1 MIKFFVFKLFFIL
14 IISVPALASSV
25 SLTDLLEDTYTTHP
39 FYKSLQIQKDIAELS
54 IKKQTSFLDPTVA
67 LTPRFSKNKPTASSP
82 FLPEE
87 VTSMGL
93 NSTFSKKFWLTGGTF
108 GANANLNSSESTYSA
123 QAQQFGLLSD
133 YYENSIGISYVH
145 PLLKNRAGV
154 LDKIGFKTKMIEY
167 QLTQVKLLDQQ
178 QSFTLGIIYQ
188 FLDWYAEYKELNN
201 LKSRYFISKRQY
213 TDTKNKFSK
222 NLAERVDVIQ
232 SEDSLKNLEQLF
244 ILKEST
250 VSSKIKQLE
259 LIVSFPIEGNVPAL
273 SLLQPPRLKKVSER
287 DFERAPQIMIL
298 NQQKEL
304 LEYQYSLISEQKR
317 PNLNVNFA
325 ANLKGGDS
333 ALKDSLNLNKPDFSV
348 SMTFTDSLKKTGLN
362 SDDAI
367 LIKSIKNTD
376 LLIQSTKLELESK
389 LIDLQGQYV
398 SVENVIALNERR
410 LSLAI
415 ERVKEEIKRYNHGR
429 SQFSFLIQAQ
439 DNVQFIETILLQ
451 NKIAMYRIY
460 FNYMASLGLLDEA
473 LKELYN
479 EGLI

>member
-1 MIKFFVFKLFFIL
+1 MNFFVIKLLFLIFITSSSAL
-14 IISVPALASSV
+14 GSVV
-25 SLTDLLEDTYTTHP
+25 SLTNLLEDTYNTHP
-39 FYKSLQIQKDIAELS
+39 FFKSLNLQKDIAELS
-54 IKKQTSFLDPTVA
+54 IKKQTSFLDPTIA
-67 LTPRFSKNKPTASSP
+67 LTPSFSKSKPTTSSP
-82 FLPEE
+82 FVPEE
-87 VTSMGL
+87 TTSMGL
-93 NSTFSKKFWLTGGTF
+93 NSTFSKKFWLTGGTL
-108 GANANLNSSESTYSA
+108 GANANLNSSESSYSA
-123 QAQQFGLLSD
+123 QSQQFGLLSD
-133 YYENSIGISYVH
+133 YYENSVGISYVH
-145 PLLKNRAGV
+145 PLLKNKAGV

-167 QLTQVKLLDQQ
+167 QLTQVKLLDQK
-178 QSFTLGIIYQ
+178 QSFTLGIIFQ

-250 VSSKIKQLE
+250 VYSKIKQLE
-259 LIVSFPIEGNVPAL
+259 LIVSFPIKGKVPAL

-287 DFERAPQIMIL
+287 DVARVPQIMIL

-304 LEYQYSLISEQKR
+304 LDYQYSLISEQKR
-317 PNLNVNFA
+317 PNLNVNLA

-333 ALKDSLNLNKPDFSV
+333 ALKDSLKLNKPDFSV
-348 SMTFTDSLKKTGLN
+348 SVTFTDSLKKTGLS

-367 LIKSIKNTD
+367 LLKSIKNTD
-376 LLIQSTKLELESK
+376 LLIQSATLELESK
-389 LIDLQGQYV
+389 LIELQAQYE
-398 SVENVIALNERR
+398 SIENVIALNEKR
-410 LSLAI
+410 LALAI

-451 NKIAMYRIY
+451 NKIALYRIY

>member
-1 MIKFFVFKLFFIL
+1 MNFFVIKLLFLIFITSSSAL
-14 IISVPALASSV
+14 GSVV
-25 SLTDLLEDTYTTHP
+25 SLTNLLEDTYNSHP
-39 FYKSLQIQKDIAELS
+39 FFKSLNLQKDIAELS
-54 IKKQTSFLDPTVA
+54 IKKQTSFLDPTIA
-67 LTPRFSKNKPTASSP
+67 LTPSFSKSKPTTSSP
-82 FLPEE
+82 FVPEE
-87 VTSMGL
+87 TTSMGL
-93 NSTFSKKFWLTGGTF
+93 NSTFSKKFWLTGGTL
-108 GANANLNSSESTYSA
+108 GANANLNSSESSYSA
-123 QAQQFGLLSD
+123 QSQQFGLLSD
-133 YYENSIGISYVH
+133 YYENSVGISYVH
-145 PLLKNRAGV
+145 PLLKNKAGV

-167 QLTQVKLLDQQ
+167 QLTQVKLLDQK
-178 QSFTLGIIYQ
+178 QSFTLGIIFQ

-250 VSSKIKQLE
+250 VYSKIKQLE
-259 LIVSFPIEGNVPAL
+259 LIVSFPIKGKVPAL

-287 DFERAPQIMIL
+287 DVARVPQIMIL

-304 LEYQYSLISEQKR
+304 LDYQYSLISEKKR
-317 PNLNVNFA
+317 PNLNVNLA

-333 ALKDSLNLNKPDFSV
+333 ALKDSLKLNKPDFSV
-348 SMTFTDSLKKTGLN
+348 SVTFTDSLKKTGLS

-367 LIKSIKNTD
+367 LLKSIKNTD
-376 LLIQSTKLELESK
+376 LLIQSATLELESK
-389 LIDLQGQYV
+389 LIELQAQYE
-398 SVENVIALNERR
+398 SIENVIALNEKR
-410 LSLAI
+410 LALAI

-451 NKIAMYRIY
+451 NKIALYRIY

>member
-1 MIKFFVFKLFFIL
+1 MNFFVIKLLFL
-14 IISVPALASSV
+14 IFLTTSFTFASSV
-25 SLTDLLEDTYTTHP
+25 SLTNLLEDTYNSHP
-39 FYKSLQIQKDIAELS
+39 FFKSLNLQKDIAELS
-54 IKKQTSFLDPTVA
+54 IKKQTSFLDPTIA
-67 LTPRFSKNKPTASSP
+67 LTPSFSKSKPTTSSP
-82 FLPEE
+82 FVPEE
-87 VTSMGL
+87 TTSMGL
-93 NSTFSKKFWLTGGTF
+93 NSTFSKKFWLTGGTL
-108 GANANLNSSESTYSA
+108 GANANLNSSESTYSS

-133 YYENSIGISYVH
+133 YYENSVGISYVH

-154 LDKIGFKTKMIEY
+154 LDKIGFKTKMLEY
-167 QLTQVKLLDQQ
+167 QLTQVKLLDQK
-178 QSFTLGIIYQ
+178 QSFTLGIIFQ

-250 VSSKIKQLE
+250 VYSKIKQLE
-259 LIVSFPIEGNVPAL
+259 LIVSFPIKGNVPVL

-287 DFERAPQIMIL
+287 DVARVPQIMIL

-304 LEYQYSLISEQKR
+304 LDYQYSLISEQKR
-317 PNLNVNFA
+317 PNLNVNLA

-333 ALKDSLNLNKPDFSV
+333 AFKDSLKLNKPDFSV
-348 SMTFTDSLKKTGLN
+348 SMTFTDSLKKTGLS

-367 LIKSIKNTD
+367 LLKSIKNTD
-376 LLIQSTKLELESK
+376 LLIQTATLELESK
-389 LIDLQGQYV
+389 LIELQAQYE
-398 SVENVIALNERR
+398 SIENVIALNEKR
-410 LSLAI
+410 LALAI

-451 NKIAMYRIY
+451 NKIALYRIY